1 MNIFKYAFSDLF
13 DSKIIQY
20 AFAPLL
26 LSVVFWGV
34 VFNLFSSNII
44 SLVYSY
50 ISFLP
55 FGENINHLLSNIG
68 STIVLMFL
76 YYELVILSIGVFS
89 SFFVDKITSR
99 INEKYYNV
107 HQNDVSVIE
116 GVLVSLKGILNF
128 IIFFVLTFYL
138 LFIPV
143 VNIFYQVFLW
153 SMAIKKPLV
162 FDSSAM
168 FCDYKEFEKK
178 KNLKIWSIIFITS
191 FIYFI
196 PILSFFG
203 YTLQLIIMTHF
214 VLNGCS
220 NIQKETTEN

>member
-13 DSKIIQY
+13 DSKIIKY
-20 AFAPLL
+20 SFAPLF
-26 LSVVFWGV
+26 LSVIFWGV
-34 VFNLFSSNII
+34 VFYFFSGNIVSI
-44 SLVYSY
+44 VHTY
-50 ISFLP
+50 ISYLP
-55 FGENINHLLSNIG
+55 FGESINNILAGVG

-99 INEKYYNV
+99 INEKYYNLP
-107 HQNDVSVIE
+107 QKETSIIE
-116 GVLVSLKGILNF
+116 GVLVSLKGMLNF
-128 IIFFVLTFYL
+128 IIFFILTFYL

-143 VNIFYQVFLW
+143 VNIFYQAFLW
-153 SMAIKKPLV
+153 SLAIKKPLV

-168 FCDYKEFEKK
+168 FCDYKEFERKN
-178 KNLKIWSIIFITS
+178 NLKIWSLIFFTS
-191 FIYFI
+191 FIYFV

-214 VLNGCS
+214 VLNKCKKNS
-220 NIQKETTEN
+220 

>member
-13 DSKIIQY
+13 DSKIIKY
-20 AFAPLL
+20 SFAPLL
-26 LSVVFWGV
+26 LSVIFWGA
-34 VFNLFSSNII
+34 VFYFFSGNIVSI
-44 SLVYSY
+44 VHTY
-50 ISFLP
+50 ISYLP
-55 FGENINHLLSNIG
+55 FGESINNILAGVG

-99 INEKYYNV
+99 INEKYYNLP
-107 HQNDVSVIE
+107 QKDTSVIE
-116 GVLVSLKGILNF
+116 GVLVSLKGMLNF
-128 IIFFVLTFYL
+128 IIFFILTFYL

-153 SMAIKKPLV
+153 SLAIKKPLV

-168 FCDYKEFEKK
+168 FCDYKEFERKN
-178 KNLKIWSIIFITS
+178 NLKIWFLIFFTS
-191 FIYFI
+191 FIYFV

-214 VLNGCS
+214 VLNGCKKS
-220 NIQKETTEN
+220 L